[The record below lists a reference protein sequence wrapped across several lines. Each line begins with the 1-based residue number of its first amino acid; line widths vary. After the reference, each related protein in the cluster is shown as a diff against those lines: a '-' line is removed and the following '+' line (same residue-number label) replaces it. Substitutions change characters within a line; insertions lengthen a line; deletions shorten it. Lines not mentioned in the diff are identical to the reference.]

1 MGEPNPFPTGRR
13 SVTLPAVG
21 TTADRAA
28 PLAASPTAAQ
38 SGDQQVAPAASL
50 AVQSSAAPRD
60 ARLDFFRGL
69 ALIMIY
75 LNHVPGTLFEDY
87 TNRNFGFSDA
97 AEGFVIMS
105 GIAAGLAYGRL
116 MSGVMPLWRA
126 VLRVWHRAWTLYM
139 VHVVTTMMAIGL
151 SAYAADRFG
160 VIEMVRINNLRIL
173 FEDPLG
179 VLVGIPTL
187 GHQLGYFNILPM
199 YAVLIFC
206 APLLI
211 ALGRRSAPGLMAA
224 SVLLWVLAGQFRLN
238 LPNHPN
244 PGGWF
249 FNPVAWQLVFVTGLL
264 TGMALKEGRR
274 FVAYRAWL
282 FWICVALLVGS
293 LAWMKIDVVRDGG
306 RAGLAWLAT
315 HGAPFY
321 LTSFDKTYLAAPR
334 LLHALALFYV
344 ISCLPVMLRI
354 ARAQAAAPIAL
365 LGRFGLPVFATG
377 SVLSIMG
384 QAIKKSEL
392 PQGVGL
398 DMAVIGGGLALQFA
412 IAGAF
417 WWVARNR
424 PAPARVST

>member
-1 MGEPNPFPTGRR
+1 MGEPAPFSTKRR
-13 SVTLPAVG
+13 AG
-21 TTADRAA
+21 AA
-28 PLAASPTAAQ
+28 PSAGLAVTPAAL
-38 SGDQQVAPAASL
+38 GAVAPRVDTGETAPAASL
-50 AVQSSAAPRD
+50 AVRGTAAPRD

-75 LNHVPGTLFEDY
+75 LNHVPGTVFEDY

-116 MSGVMPLWRA
+116 MSGIVPIWQA
-126 VLRVWHRAWTLYM
+126 VLRIWHRAWTLYM
-139 VHVVTTMMAIGL
+139 VHVVTTMMAIGI

-160 VIEMVRINNLRIL
+160 VIEMVRINNLRVL

-179 VLVGIPTL
+179 VLVGIPSL

-199 YAVLIFC
+199 YAVLIFS

-211 ALGRRSAPGLMAA
+211 ALGRRSPGGLMAA
-224 SVLLWVLAGQFRLN
+224 SVVLWVLAGQFRLN

-249 FNPVAWQLVFVTGLL
+249 FNPVAWQLVFVVGLL

-282 FWICVALLVGS
+282 FWASVAMLLGA
-293 LAWMKIDVVRDGG
+293 LAWMKIDLVRDAG
-306 RAGLAWLAT
+306 RAGLAWLGA

-321 LTSFDKTYLAAPR
+321 ITNFDKTYLAAPR

-344 ISCLPVMLRI
+344 ISCLPVMLRV
-354 ARAQAAAPIAL
+354 ARAHAAAPIAL

-377 SVLSIMG
+377 SVLSILG
-384 QAIKKSEL
+384 QAIKKSDL
-392 PQGVGL
+392 PQGLGL
-398 DMAVIGGGLALQFA
+398 DLAVIGGGLAAQFA

-417 WWVARNR
+417 WWVARNKQ
-424 PAPARVST
+424 APVRAAA